1 MKSIYK
7 VICAMLIWGTVGIC
21 VRVITLPSTE
31 LVFMRSL
38 IGSLSML
45 VFKLLHTKGRIDFSA
60 YSRKN
65 LLLLVVSG
73 AVMAFHWMLLFESF
87 RATTVANATILCYTA
102 PVFVVLLSP
111 LILKE
116 KLTAKSILG
125 VGLSMAGLMAI
136 TLAQPMEQG
145 AYNHPRGFV
154 LGLASAL
161 LYVVLIFLNK
171 FIVGFPILDRSIIQI
186 GTSALTL
193 LPFVLT
199 RRLLILPADYT
210 LIVLLVLGAVH
221 TGFAYIL
228 YFGSF
233 DSLPAQTLS
242 ILSYIDPISATFF
255 GALLLAEPIG
265 LPQLLGG
272 ALVLLGTAL
281 PILTLKSNKK
291 NPDLQL

>member
-1 MKSIYK
+1 MKPIYK

-21 VRVITLPSTE
+21 VRVIQLPSTE
-31 LVFMRSL
+31 LVFMRSV

-45 VFKLLHTKGRIDFSA
+45 SFKLLLTKGRIDVTA
-60 YSRKN
+60 YTRKN
-65 LLLLVVSG
+65 LLLLVSSG
-73 AVMAFHWMLLFESF
+73 AVMAFHWLLLFESF

-102 PVFVVLLSP
+102 PIFVILLAP

-116 KLTAKSILG
+116 TITAKSAFG
-125 VGLSMAGLMAI
+125 VGLSMAGLMVI
-136 TLAQPMEQG
+136 TFAQPMEQG
-145 AYNHPRGFV
+145 AYNHPKGFAM
-154 LGLASAL
+154 GLASAL
-161 LYVVLIFLNK
+161 LYVVLIFINK
-171 FIVGFPILDRSIIQI
+171 FIVGFPILDRSMIQI
-186 GTSALTL
+186 GSSALTL
-193 LPFVLT
+193 LPFVLS
-199 RRLLILPADYT
+199 RKLLVLPTDYT
-210 LIVLLVLGAVH
+210 LAVLLILGAVH

-265 LPQLLGG
+265 LPQIIGG

-281 PILTLKSNKK
+281 PILTAPKK
-291 NPDLQL
+291 NPDLQV